1 MKYSFEI
8 PTETPVEKIWPL
20 YEDVNNWFKWE
31 DDLESISL
39 KGTFTQNT
47 TGTMKLSGQP
57 PMDFLLVSVVPG
69 QSFTDRTSIPNI
81 GDIYFIHE
89 LDTKDNQTLIK
100 HSVEFIPYDRKATV
114 KDLEFISQVFADV
127 PASIFSLIE
136 SANE

>member
-1 MKYSFEI
+1 MKYSFELQ
-8 PTETPVEKIWPL
+8 TETPIEKIWPL
-20 YEDVNNWFKWE
+20 YENVNNWFKWE

-39 KGTFTQNT
+39 DSTFEQNT
-47 TGTMKLSGQP
+47 KGIMKLSGQP
-57 PMDFLLVSVVPG
+57 SMEFILVSVVPG
-69 QSFTDRTSIPNI
+69 KLFTDKTSIPNI

-89 LDTKDNQTLIK
+89 LDNKNNQTLIK

-136 SANE
+136 AANE